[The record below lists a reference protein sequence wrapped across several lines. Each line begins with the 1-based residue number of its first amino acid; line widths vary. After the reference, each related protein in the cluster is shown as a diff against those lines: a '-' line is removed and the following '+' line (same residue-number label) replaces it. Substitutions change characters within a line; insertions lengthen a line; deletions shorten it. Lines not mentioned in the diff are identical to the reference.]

1 MTVVDNFGTPDA
13 PSPAPADVALEPE
26 KRPGF
31 LSTTA
36 GKLVIGG
43 IAIVVV
49 LIAIAVIGTFFFL
62 GQSNESSSE
71 VVVVNTETP
80 SGTTGSAEAS
90 AAPRPAP
97 TPQDIFTFR
106 NVFEPT
112 VKVTLT
118 PTSGSGSSDGGS
130 VDVPPDTLYLA
141 GVSTVDGEPVAELI
155 WNGQTYTLSE
165 GESIPNSP
173 WKVLSI
179 DTTNQTVVML
189 YGDSRVTLT
198 VGQGISK

>member
-13 PSPAPADVALEPE
+13 PSAPPVNVAVEPE
-26 KRPGF
+26 KSPGF
-31 LSTTA
+31 FSTTA

-62 GQSNESSSE
+62 GQSSKSGSGA
-71 VVVVNTETP
+71 VVVKTET
-80 SGTTGSAEAS
+80 TTGATGSTETS
-90 AAPRPAP
+90 VAARPVPAP
-97 TPQDIFTFR
+97 EDIFTFR

-112 VKVTLT
+112 VKVTV
-118 PTSGSGSSDGGS
+118 TSTSSGGSDGGS
-130 VDVPPDTLYLA
+130 VDVPDNTLYLA
-141 GVSTVDGEPVAELI
+141 SVSTVDGEPVAELV

-179 DTTNQTVVML
+179 DTTNGTVVML

>member
-13 PSPAPADVALEPE
+13 PSSQPVEAAVVPE

-31 LSTTA
+31 FSTTA
-36 GKLVIGG
+36 GKLVIGA

-49 LIAIAVIGTFFFL
+49 LIAIAVIGTFFLL
-62 GQSNESSSE
+62 GQSRESDSE
-71 VVVVNTETP
+71 AIVVETEAP

-90 AAPRPAP
+90 VAPRPVPAP
-97 TPQDIFTFR
+97 EDIFTFR

-118 PTSGSGSSDGGS
+118 SSSSGSSDGGS
-130 VDVPPDTLYLA
+130 VDVPDNTLYLA
-141 GVSTVDGEPVAELI
+141 GVSTVDGQPVAELV

-179 DTTNQTVVML
+179 DTTNGTVVML